1 MRYLWAIPIVILGCS
16 SESTQDESTGPGW
29 SVLKEFSPVVTLPRD
44 GLLRLHYAMTGGAA
58 VFDADLDGDLDI
70 FLTGTSAQTPQTY
83 WEQTGPL
90 VFENR
95 TNGSG
100 LESAVFGVGATAGD
114 IDGDGDSDLIVTGLE
129 GTVLYRSQGDGTFV
143 LDQSFQA
150 DNCASSATFVDFDL
164 DGDLDLYVCRYANIA
179 LNPDKE
185 CRDAAGRL
193 EFCGPTAYPPLHDLL
208 FENNGEG
215 SFEDVTAKHQIDR
228 VAAAG
233 LGVTVDDLTGDGRLD
248 LYIANDGYE
257 NHLWVMTDEG
267 LFEEQA
273 ARRGLAVNL
282 MGETEAGM
290 GVVSLD
296 VNQDLLPDLFCTHL
310 AAETNT
316 LYVGSQKVFL
326 DATAP
331 KGLGSA
337 SVPKTGFGVVARDFN
352 RDGFE
357 DLLVGN
363 GRVARGDSIVLPD
376 LEAPWNGMAESN
388 DLYLGGVHGFTLA
401 EPDAVL
407 NQPNVTRAV
416 VAADLDR
423 LGGLEIL
430 VVNVETPTQ
439 LLTPPKT
446 SGRELFVEAVDEEGR
461 PVLHTLVVAKQR
473 DQLQRRRQG
482 ISDGYASAQAP
493 EVHFGFADSLA
504 PVELSIRWPDGAE
517 ERFSVPDGALR
528 FQAQRGQGQ

>member
-1 MRYLWAIPIVILGCS
+1 MRYPWAISILILGCS
-16 SESTQDESTGPGW
+16 SESAKDESAGTGW
-29 SVLKEFSPVVTLPRD
+29 SVLKNFSPIVTLPRD
-44 GLLRLHYAMTGGAA
+44 GVLRLHYAMTGGAA
-58 VFDADLDGDLDI
+58 VLDADLDGDLDI

-83 WEQTGPL
+83 WEQIAPL

-95 TNGSG
+95 TAGSG
-100 LESAVFGVGATAGD
+100 LESSAFGVGATAGD
-114 IDGDGDSDLIVTGLE
+114 VDGDGDSDLVVTGFE
-129 GTVLYRSQGDGTFV
+129 GTVLYRSQGDGTFI

-150 DNCASSATFVDFDL
+150 ENCASSATFIDFDL
-164 DGDLDLYVCRYANIA
+164 DGDLDLYICRYANIA

-208 FENNGEG
+208 YANNGDG
-215 SFEDVTAKHQIDR
+215 TFEDVTAEHRIDR

-257 NHLWVMTDEG
+257 NHLWVMTEEG
-267 LFEEQA
+267 VFEEQA

-316 LYVGSQKVFL
+316 LYVGDQKVFL

-352 RDGFE
+352 HDGFE

-363 GRVARGDSIVLPD
+363 GRVARGDSVVLPD
-376 LEAPWNGMAESN
+376 LAAPWNGMAEIN
-388 DLYLGGVHGFTLA
+388 DLYLGGAGGFTLA
-401 EPDAVL
+401 AADPVL
-407 NQPNVTRAV
+407 SQPSVTRAV

-423 LGGLEIL
+423 AGGLEIL
-430 VVNVETPTQ
+430 VVNVETATQ
-439 LLTPPKT
+439 LLAPPE
-446 SGRELFVEAVDEEGR
+446 SDGRELFVEAVGENGQ
-461 PVLHTLVVAKQR
+461 PMLHTLVVAQ
-473 DQLQRRRQG
+473 QLDLVQRRRQG

-493 EVHFGFADSLA
+493 EVHFGFPDRSA
-504 PVELSIRWPDGAE
+504 PVELSIRWPDGVE
-517 ERFSVPDGALR
+517 EQFTVSADVVR
-528 FQAQRGQGQ
+528 FQARRGQGQ

>member
-1 MRYLWAIPIVILGCS
+1 MRYLWVFFFLLIGCS
-16 SESTQDESTGPGW
+16 SESSNEPPSGTGW
-29 SVLKEFSPVVTLPRD
+29 SEIKTFSPVVTLPRD
-44 GLLRLHYAMTGGAA
+44 GLFRLHYVMTGGAA
-58 VFDADLDGDLDI
+58 VLDADLDGDLDI
-70 FLTGTSAQTPQTY
+70 FLTGTTAETPQTY
-83 WEQTGPL
+83 WEQTAPL
-90 VFENR
+90 VFEDR
-95 TNGSG
+95 TEGSG
-100 LESAVFGVGATAGD
+100 LESSFFGVGATAGD
-114 IDGDGDSDLIVTGLE
+114 VDGDGDADLVVTGLE
-129 GTVLYRSQGDGTFV
+129 GTLLYRSEGNGRFT
-143 LDQSFQA
+143 LDPSFQA

-164 DGDLDLYVCRYANIA
+164 DGDLDLYICRYANIA

-208 FENNGEG
+208 YENNGDG
-215 SFEDVTAKHQIDR
+215 TFEDVTAEHRIDR

-257 NHLWVMTDEG
+257 NHLWVMTEDG
-267 LFEEQA
+267 LYEEQA

-310 AAETNT
+310 AAEIYT
-316 LYVGSQKVFL
+316 LYVGEQKVFL
-326 DATAP
+326 GATAP
-331 KGLGSA
+331 NGLGSA

-363 GRVARGDSIVLPD
+363 GRVARGDAIVLPD
-376 LEAPWNGMAESN
+376 LDAPWNGMAESN
-388 DLYLGGVHGFTLA
+388 DLYFGGVEGFTLA
-401 EPDAVL
+401 ESDAVL
-407 NQPNVTRAV
+407 SQPNVTRAV

-439 LLTPPKT
+439 LLTPPEEE
-446 SGRELFVEAVDEEGR
+446 GRELFVEAVDESGQ
-461 PVLHTLVVAKQR
+461 PVLHALVVAKQLDR
-473 DQLQRRRQG
+473 LQRRRQG

-493 EVHFGFADSLA
+493 EVHFGFADPSA
-504 PVELSIRWPDGAE
+504 PVELEVRWPDGTE
-517 ERFSVPDGALR
+517 ERFSVPITAVR
-528 FQAQRGQGQ
+528 FKAQRGEGL